1 MYINYL
7 KSCIENEPC
16 NFNKDVVTYM
26 DERSYLPK
34 LLSSHPAHTVSG
46 EKFFY
51 LPFLLFEPN
60 WVEEARFYLH
70 LRFSGS
76 LLSVSLEM
84 TSFFAMKRIIY
95 LYQFKC
101 KKFWTLNFEHFE
113 EKNWAC
119 SFHIF
124 QILHFERCGHL
135 NAWKLLFVKTHEH
148 SLCSYLKKSTFI
160 LLFWAKLIWK

>member
-7 KSCIENEPC
+7 KSCMENEPC
-16 NFNKDVVTYM
+16 NFNKDVVIYM
-26 DERSYLPK
+26 DERSYLSKLLSSLPK

-46 EKFFY
+46 EKLFY

-60 WVEEARFYLH
+60 SVEEARFYLH

-76 LLSVSLEM
+76 LLSLSLEM

-101 KKFWTLNFEHFE
+101 SYLKKFWTLNFEHFE
-113 EKNWAC
+113 EKNWG
-119 SFHIF
+119 
-124 QILHFERCGHL
+124 L
-135 NAWKLLFVKTHEH
+135 
-148 SLCSYLKKSTFI
+148 
-160 LLFWAKLIWK
+160 